1 MNVLRSLL
9 FVALTS
15 VPGLGPLGFVRAAEP
30 DPMPRPEGGASADA
44 QGGPNGPP
52 RGRDDRGPG
61 GRPDFGPS
69 VDPTAPRGG
78 PPGFA
83 APRDPGS
90 PGFNPRQPGWPQNPF
105 GMRQNDPEME
115 KLMQTDFNLDRESRE
130 LAGHYSQ
137 ASKDTQEEIKK
148 KLKEVVAK
156 QFEARQE
163 RRTLELKRLED
174 EIKRIR
180 ESIDKKNSGKQ
191 QIVDRRVNELLGED
205 DTSF

>member
-15 VPGLGPLGFVRAAEP
+15 VPGLGLLGFVRAAEP
-30 DPMPRPEGGASADA
+30 DPMPRPEGGAAAND
-44 QGGPNGPP
+44 QDRPNGPP

-61 GRPDFGPS
+61 GQPNFGPP

-78 PPGFA
+78 PGFPA
-83 APRDPGS
+83 SRGPGS
-90 PGFNPRQPGWPQNPF
+90 PGFNPSQPVWPQNPF

-130 LAGHYSQ
+130 LAGHYRQ

>member
-1 MNVLRSLL
+1 
-9 FVALTS
+9 
-15 VPGLGPLGFVRAAEP
+15 
-30 DPMPRPEGGASADA
+30 
-44 QGGPNGPP
+44 
-52 RGRDDRGPG
+52 
-61 GRPDFGPS
+61 
-69 VDPTAPRGG
+69 
-78 PPGFA
+78 
-83 APRDPGS
+83 
-90 PGFNPRQPGWPQNPF
+90 
-105 GMRQNDPEME
+105 MRQNDPEME

-130 LAGHYSQ
+130 LAGHYRQ

-148 KLKEVVAK
+148 KLKEVIAK